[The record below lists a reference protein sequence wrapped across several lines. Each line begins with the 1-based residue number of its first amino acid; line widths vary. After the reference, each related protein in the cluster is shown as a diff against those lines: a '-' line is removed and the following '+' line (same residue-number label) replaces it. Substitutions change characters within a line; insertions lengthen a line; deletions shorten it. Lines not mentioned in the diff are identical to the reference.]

1 MYQEFYV
8 ALIDEIDSMGME
20 IAAKCRREAA
30 KLVNVVYIAATHF
43 LGWKIYQTM
52 GPLSQFSENIYQ
64 ERKKYIIVKI

>member
-43 LGWKIYQTM
+43 LG
-52 GPLSQFSENIYQ
+52 
-64 ERKKYIIVKI
+64 